1 MLPHLPNLTRLELVE
16 SEQSATTRRWPGL
29 EEALKACRS
38 LRVLQLHVAGMPW
51 PGVDG
56 SNAAVAAGGSQPAYD
71 MLDAL
76 LNPLA
81 AAVVRQQEWADYVA
95 IQNGTSISHMP

>member
-1 MLPHLPNLTRLELVE
+1 M
-16 SEQSATTRRWPGL
+16 

-56 SNAAVAAGGSQPAYD
+56 SYTAAAAGGSQPAYD
-71 MLDAL
+71 MLDTF

-95 IQNGTSISHMP
+95 IQRGLVNCVVLPFRQPRCGQL